1 MHSTLYR
8 LAAVALFCVC
18 VTGCGSTSRLAREAD
33 APTLDFSGYPRVA
46 VGSFGSRPAVDV
58 PAARRAVYEAEV
70 KAAGQR
76 FATMVVSE
84 LRRYGI
90 AADVVRE
97 RPASALYIEGDITR
111 YKDGNAALRFL
122 IGFGAGSSYFDATVR
137 FVDGDSGRQLGS
149 ISVDKNS
156 WPLGGLVAAA
166 QDADSHMQGA
176 AAKIAEQVA
185 IAQGRELPTARERSA
200 KRTAK
205 PAVACGRGGCRGD

>member
-1 MHSTLYR
+1 MRSVLYR
-8 LAAVALFCVC
+8 LAAVVLFCVC
-18 VTGCGSTSRLAREAD
+18 VTGCGSTSQLAREEA
-33 APTLDFSGYPRVA
+33 APTHDLSSYPRVA
-46 VGSFGSRPAVDV
+46 VGAFGSRPATDV
-58 PAARRAVYEAEV
+58 PAGKRAVYDNEV

-90 AADVVRE
+90 PADVVRE
-97 RPASALYIEGDITR
+97 RPASALYVEGDITR

-137 FVDGDSGRQLGS
+137 FVDGDSGRQIGS
-149 ISVDKNS
+149 IEVDKNS

-176 AAKIAEQVA
+176 AAKIAEQIA
-185 IAQGRELPTARERSA
+185 IAQGRELPTARERTA
-200 KRTAK
+200 KRVAK